1 MTTLEGGPGVKQVA
15 RFSVEFE
22 VVNREDVT
30 KAKLGL
36 IPAKKIRRM
45 KLTGVVDTG
54 ATRLVLPQKVVK
66 ELGLEHTGSANVQYA
81 DGREAVRPTV
91 DDVQVELLG
100 RQSVFKASV
109 APGRQTALIGAFVLE
124 DLDFLVDPLKMKLV
138 PRDPNMIISEAE

>member
-1 MTTLEGGPGVKQVA
+1 MTTLDGNPVA
-15 RFSVEFE
+15 KNVGRFSVEFE

-45 KLTGVVDTG
+45 KLKGVVDTG
-54 ATRLVLPQKVVK
+54 ASRLVLPQRVVK
-66 ELGLEHTGSANVQYA
+66 QLGLEPTGIVNVRYA
-81 DGREAVRPTV
+81 DGREVVRPTV

-109 APGRQTALIGAFVLE
+109 EPHRQTALIGAFVLE

-138 PRDPNMIISEAE
+138 PRDPKMIISEAE